1 MHLTCVIIMVYCCLT
16 TFQVVMAGGKKG
28 KKQHPPYHMEDSD
41 EFEDAEDLG
50 DTSIPVSGT
59 QTQIMVQNNFHM
71 QLGSRR
77 ILSVVA
83 HMLLMHEFLTLI
95 PYGELV
101 YL

>member
-1 MHLTCVIIMVYCCLT
+1 
-16 TFQVVMAGGKKG
+16 MAGGKKG

-71 QLGSRR
+71 QPRQPSNFERGSSHASRAR
-77 ILSVVA
+77 VLDPNT
-83 HMLLMHEFLTLI
+83 FW
-95 PYGELV
+95 
-101 YL
+101 